1 MTVNTATQFSNV
13 ILSNASSLNMNGGTL
28 SIAESGS
35 LSLGTSGTVT
45 GNLTL
50 GSGSF
55 LNFSALPS
63 SGAYLLNVTGTLT
76 VNSELLLGEATISGM
91 TGGRFL

>member
-50 GSGSF
+50 GVAPF
-55 LNFSALPS
+55 
-63 SGAYLLNVTGTLT
+63 
-76 VNSELLLGEATISGM
+76 
-91 TGGRFL
+91 